1 MTGVPVVPED
11 AHDLVFGHRRKPQR
25 IGLAQ
30 IALVGKGKLLEIA
43 LVLNRVDVDTREFLC
58 IEAIGD
64 CNELL
69 ELGLDDVKLLFG
81 HVHGA

>member
-1 MTGVPVVPED
+1 MN
-11 AHDLVFGHRRKPQR
+11 AHDLLGRNGGDSER

-30 IALVGKGKLLEIA
+30 IALIGEGKLLEIA

-69 ELGLDDVKLLFG
+69 ELGFDDVKLLFG
-81 HVHGA
+81 HVHGS